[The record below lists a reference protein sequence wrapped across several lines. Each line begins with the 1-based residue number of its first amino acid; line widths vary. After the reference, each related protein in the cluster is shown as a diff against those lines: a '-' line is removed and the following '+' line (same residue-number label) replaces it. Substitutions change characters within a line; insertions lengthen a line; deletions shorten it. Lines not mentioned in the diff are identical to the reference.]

1 MSGRSQSPLVRFVNY
16 ARMGENDKLVDML
29 NSGQDANEANE
40 AGFTA
45 LILAAREGK
54 LDCVNTLLAVDNI
67 QVNHQEKQDGTTAI
81 MQAIMYG
88 HSNIVQA
95 MCDHGMLD
103 LTIQSKKKMTA
114 LDYAI
119 EGQELQCL
127 TSILYCENI
136 EVSKVDITKAC
147 VEKTQSVHLMDINIL
162 DIMLKAGC
170 PVNGLKLNGSRNER
184 KFQGGSTLGLMTPL
198 RQAVGSNRL
207 DMVERLFQEPAMN
220 IFKCENEIRY
230 GTPMIVAAVKGRSK
244 MITLLSKNGFI
255 IDAYVVNKLCRYG
268 WYGILKNKI
277 GVDIHDGAIATTVKY
292 MKPLTMSKKDM
303 EKRINIFNLLMTRR
317 ANANTFSRGLG
328 VFYFLIKTYDAL
340 FNNILKPEEAA
351 KYKAVYMDMLKK
363 LNSNVLVNPNILRS
377 DNRQTPLLL
386 CMDLG
391 FLKDGKHGAEVVE
404 EFLKNPRIVLD
415 KPSHIREAARSGNQ
429 KMLELLLN
437 VDSYT
442 ISPEELARCLNVAIR
457 KKYTSIIKMLFKQTN
472 LDINLK
478 VKSGETPLIE
488 AIAGKDLDLVT
499 LILSHP
505 NIDVNARGKALVDD
519 TFVYDTDD
527 YGPDSSGIDDH
538 LSRMNTTPLLQAIL
552 NKQTPIIKQLL
563 THPYLDVK
571 KTLSDSS
578 GRTPLYFV
586 ALQNNLELFGTL
598 LKKGA
603 DPTRAVNYVSESVMH
618 IVLKK
623 KRFPMFTLILE
634 DKDIDPNITNG
645 NGETPLHYA
654 CLLGL
659 LSCVKELSQH
669 PNINMER
676 GVYRDTG
683 SGKMRVET
691 PLFTACCNGHLDI
704 AKFLLQKHVNETLID
719 PSNKRFTDRQ
729 ALKKRITLEYIHASI
744 STLNGKKDDTLL
756 TIATFQG
763 HRDVVQWL
771 IDLGVDL
778 DEPNSV
784 GDTPVSI
791 ASRRGN
797 TFLVKL
803 LTNRGAHGYIQYPTY
818 DKLKRRKQADLSLNR
833 KNLPKGVRQHI
844 GSFLGVKSK
853 SSTLKF

>member
-88 HSNIVQA
+88 NSNIVQA
-95 MCDHGMLD
+95 LCDHGMLD
-103 LTIQSKKKMTA
+103 LTIQSKENMTA

-119 EGQELQCL
+119 EGHELQCV
-127 TSILYCENI
+127 TSILYSENI
-136 EVSKVDITKAC
+136 EVSKVDITNAC
-147 VEKTQSVHLMDINIL
+147 LNLMDINIL

-198 RQAVGSNRL
+198 RQAIRSNRL
-207 DMVERLFQEPAMN
+207 DMVERLFQEPTMN
-220 IFKCENEIRY
+220 IFKCEDEIRY
-230 GTPMIVAAVKGRSK
+230 GTPMTLAAAAGLSK
-244 MITLLSKNGFI
+244 MITLLGKNGFI

-317 ANANTFSRGLG
+317 ANANSFSRGLG
-328 VFYFLIKTYDAL
+328 VFYFLINTYDAL
-340 FNNILKPEEAA
+340 LKSGEAA
-351 KYKAVYMDMLKK
+351 EYKAVYMDMLKR

-404 EFLKNPRIVLD
+404 EFLKNPRIVLN
-415 KPSHIREAARSGNQ
+415 KPSHIREATRSGNA

-442 ISPEELARCLNVAIR
+442 ISPEELASCLNVAIR
-457 KKYTSIIKMLFKQTN
+457 KKNTSMIKMLFKQTN

-505 NIDVNARGKALVDD
+505 NIDVNARGKAVVDD
-519 TFVYDTDD
+519 TLVYDTDD
-527 YGPDSSGIDDH
+527 YGPDSSDIDDH
-538 LSRMNTTPLLQAIL
+538 LSRINTTPLLQAIL

-563 THPYLDVK
+563 SQPYLDVE

-578 GRTPLYFV
+578 ERTPLYFV

-598 LKKGA
+598 LKIGA
-603 DPTRAVNYVSESVMH
+603 DPTRAVNYVSESVLH

-623 KRFPMFTLILE
+623 KRLPMLKLILE
-634 DKDIDPNITNG
+634 DKDIDPNIRNH
-645 NGETPLHYA
+645 NGETPLYYA
-654 CLLGL
+654 CALGL

-719 PSNKRFTDRQ
+719 PSNKRFADRE
-729 ALKKRITLEYIHASI
+729 ALKKRITLSYIHASR
-744 STLNGKKDDTLL
+744 STLDGKKDDTLL
-756 TIATFQG
+756 TIATFKG

-778 DEPNSV
+778 DEPNAV

-791 ASRRGN
+791 ASRARN

-803 LTNRGAHGYIQYPTY
+803 LTNRGAQGYIEFPTQ
-818 DKLKRRKQADLSLNR
+818 DELKRRKQADLSLNR

-844 GSFLGVKSK
+844 GSFLRVKSK